1 MAIDLNCVGKTYG
14 PYEVNYDIT
23 QLSIFGLG
31 SGAARDS
38 KSDLDWAYEKDLKIN
53 PVYLSTFVASDEV
66 TQDIDFGFD
75 WAGIL
80 HWGIDMNIHK
90 PLTKLSGKLT
100 THVKLNALYD
110 RGEGKGCLA
119 QKIAETFDE
128 DGDKLVTIDNWDCCI
143 YDGGFGG
150 EKAPKDIVEMPEREP
165 DFEIEEK
172 LELNQPNIFRLL
184 GCYHPLHVDWE
195 YAQKYDYPRPIHMA
209 LALSG
214 MASRHIC
221 NTLLDRDPT
230 RLTRFK
236 LRFAGIIYPGT
247 TVKTQIWKWDDNS
260 VRFRVIDAIDSNKV
274 LLNFALAEFK

>member
-14 PYEVNYDIT
+14 PYITDYDIT
-23 QLSIFGLG
+23 QLSLFGLG
-31 SGAARDS
+31 SGAAADGKR
-38 KSDLDWAYEKDLKIN
+38 DLDWTYEKNLKIN
-53 PVYLSTFVASDEV
+53 PVYLSTFVASDKV
-66 TQDIDFGFD
+66 TEDIDFGFD

-80 HWGIDMNIHK
+80 HWGIDMHIHK
-90 PLTKLSGKLT
+90 PLTKISGRLT
-100 THVKLNALYD
+100 TNVKLNALYD
-110 RGEGKGCLA
+110 RGEGRGCLA

-150 EKAPKDIVEMPEREP
+150 EKAPKDIVEMPEGKP

-184 GCYHPLHVDWE
+184 GCYHPLHVDWD
-195 YAQKYDYPRPIHMA
+195 YAQKYDYPSPIHMA

-221 NTLLDRDPT
+221 NTLLDRKPE

-236 LRFAGIIYPGT
+236 VRFSGISYPGMS
-247 TVKTQIWKWDDNS
+247 VKTQIWKWDDNS
-260 VRFRVIDAIDSNKV
+260 IRFRVVDANNPEKI
-274 LLNFALAEFK
+274 LLNFALAQWK